1 MQYTTGILALFG
13 SSIAEPLFNQVGRVG
28 QTPFDQERRY
38 AQLMDM
44 MEHYNPTFDERKFYT
59 YGCNCLILGK

>member
-1 MQYTTGILALFG
+1 MKYTTGILALFG
-13 SSIAEPLFNQVGRVG
+13 SSIAEPLLIREVG

-38 AQLMDM
+38 SQLMDM